1 MKTFL
6 ILGLFIAAMTTSV
19 SAQSFTAPA
28 RTQQAAPK
36 KTPPPPISRRDVT
49 GVIPRAIR
57 GGNPLQMLNPRAPA
71 RYGTAEESVL
81 MEGYV
86 PDGTRRTSV
95 SDPGYPGKWRGIKFF
110 TFLF

>member
-1 MKTFL
+1 MKMFL
-6 ILGLFIAAMTTSV
+6 ILGLLIAAVTTSM
-19 SAQSFTAPA
+19 SAQTFTAPA
-28 RTQQAAPK
+28 RGQQIQRK
-36 KTPPPPISRRDVT
+36 KAPPPPISRRDVS

-81 MEGYV
+81 YGVNYS
-86 PDGTRRTSV
+86 RKSSI
-95 SDPGYPGKWRGIKFF
+95 SDPDYPGKWKGIKFF

>member
-6 ILGLFIAAMTTSV
+6 IVGLLVAAMTTSV

-28 RTQQAAPK
+28 RAPQAAPK
-36 KTPPPPISRRDVT
+36 KTPPPISRRDVT

-81 MEGYV
+81 MEPYG
-86 PDGTRRTSV
+86 PDTTRRTSV
-95 SDPGYPGKWRGIKFF
+95 SDPNYPGKWRGIKFF

>member
-6 ILGLFIAAMTTSV
+6 ILGLVVVAMTASA
-19 SAQSFTAPA
+19 SAQNFTTPA
-28 RTQQAAPK
+28 RAQQVQRK
-36 KTPPPPISRRDVT
+36 KAPPPISRRDVT

-81 MEGYV
+81 YEPNY
-86 PDGTRRTSV
+86 TRRTSI
-95 SDPGYPGKWRGIKFF
+95 SDPNYPGKWRGIKFF
-110 TFLF
+110 TLLF

>member
-6 ILGLFIAAMTTSV
+6 ILSLFLAAISASV
-19 SAQSFTAPA
+19 PAQNFTAPA
-28 RTQQAAPK
+28 RPQQVQRK
-36 KTPPPPISRRDVT
+36 KAPPPVSRREVT

-81 MEGYV
+81 TVRTYS
-86 PDGTRRTSV
+86 RRTPV
-95 SDPGYPGKWRGIKFF
+95 DEPTYPGKWKGIKFF

>member
-1 MKTFL
+1 MKTLL
-6 ILGLFIAAMTTSV
+6 ILGLLLGAITTSV

-28 RTQQAAPK
+28 RGQQVQRK
-36 KTPPPPISRRDVT
+36 KMPPPVSRRDVT

-81 MEGYV
+81 YESYS
-86 PDGTRRTSV
+86 PRRSV
-95 SDPGYPGKWRGIKFF
+95 ISDPNYPGKWRGIRFF